1 MFADCYKTGNEST
14 MKVFKSNNTNV
25 LVKLGTIVFFA
36 LLLSVTI
43 FYLLK
48 NTKQSFAEQM
58 SSDVEQLATTFK
70 KIDETAVILDFNSPK
85 SVINFLNVKK
95 GGFAGSEVGPMN
107 LVRPDKWQG
116 PYFLDNPMIQNK
128 EYQVVKTQA
137 GYYIIPGDGVILP
150 NGKVVGKDLIIE
162 NTTDIS
168 ALTQE
173 GNALNYQGRPLA
185 AFIPTASARIS
196 KLANDLIITDQEMN

>member
-1 MFADCYKTGNEST
+1 
-14 MKVFKSNNTNV
+14 MKLFKSHNNV
-25 LVKLGTIVFFA
+25 LVKLGTLVFFG
-36 LLLSVTI
+36 LLIGITF
-43 FYLLK
+43 FYLLR

-58 SSDVEQLATTFK
+58 SVDVEQLAATFK

-95 GGFAGSEVGPMN
+95 GGFVGSEVGPMN

-128 EYQVVKTQA
+128 EYQVVRTKT
-137 GYYIIPGDGVILP
+137 GYYIVPGDGVILP
-150 NGKVVGKDLIIE
+150 NGKVMGKDLILDDA
-162 NTTDIS
+162 TDIES
-168 ALTQE
+168 LIQN
-173 GNALNYQGRPLA
+173 GNTLNYQRRPLA